1 MVIERLL
8 LLGGTG
14 AVGQAA
20 LQQAL
25 ADDSILQ
32 VIAPTRR
39 ALPAHPKL
47 INPLLDF
54 DNLPLRYDGA
64 SLALQQAFSCDAVVC
79 ALGTTLKIAGS
90 KAAFA
95 AIDHDLV
102 LSLARLAQGGGAQR
116 FALNSS
122 LGASAKGSFYLRT
135 KAAVEKALLSMG
147 FARTVIVRP
156 SLIDSD
162 RQGQRPMEHVGVV
175 VMRFARP
182 LIPAR
187 YRAVTPEAIARSLI
201 AGVKD
206 DAPGI
211 HIVESELI
219 T

>member
-1 MVIERLL
+1 MKIERLL

-14 AVGQAA
+14 AVGKAA
-20 LQQAL
+20 LAQAL
-25 ADDSILQ
+25 ADTDIFQ

-39 ALPAHPKL
+39 ALPTHPKL

-64 SLALQQAFSCDAVVC
+64 SLALQQAFTCDAVVC
-79 ALGTTLKIAGS
+79 ALGTTLKQAGS

-95 AIDHDLV
+95 AVDHDLV
-102 LSLARLAQGGGAQR
+102 LSLARLAQAGGAQR

-122 LGASAKGSFYLRT
+122 LGASANGSFYLRT
-135 KAAVEKALLSMG
+135 KAAVEKALLGMS
-147 FARTVIVRP
+147 FSRTVIVRP

-162 RQGQRPMEHVGVV
+162 RQGERPMEHLGVM

-187 YRAVTPEAIARSLI
+187 YRAVTPEAIAHGLL
-201 AGVKD
+201 AGVKKNT
-206 DAPGI
+206 PGVVF
-211 HIVESELI
+211 VESEALL
-219 T
+219 

>member
-1 MVIERLL
+1 MKIERLL

-14 AVGQAA
+14 AVGKAA
-20 LQQAL
+20 LAQAL
-25 ADDSILQ
+25 ADIDILQ

-64 SLALQQAFSCDAVVC
+64 SLALQQAFTCDAVVC
-79 ALGTTLKIAGS
+79 ALGTTLKQAGS
-90 KAAFA
+90 KAAFN

-102 LSLARLAQGGGAQR
+102 LSLARLAQAGGAQH

-122 LGASAKGSFYLRT
+122 LGANANSSFYLRT
-135 KAAVEKALLSMG
+135 KAAVEKALLGMG

-162 RQGQRPMEHVGVV
+162 RQGQRPMEHLGVM

-187 YRAVTPEAIARSLI
+187 YRAVTPEAIAHGLL
-201 AGVKD
+201 AGVKNNT
-206 DAPGI
+206 PGVVF
-211 HIVESELI
+211 VESEALQ
-219 T
+219 

>member
-1 MVIERLL
+1 MTIERLL

-14 AVGQAA
+14 AVGKAA
-20 LQQAL
+20 LAQAL
-25 ADDSILQ
+25 ADADILQ

-39 ALPAHPKL
+39 ALSAHPKL

-79 ALGTTLKIAGS
+79 ALGTTLKQAGS
-90 KAAFA
+90 KAAFSA
-95 AIDHDLV
+95 VDKDLV
-102 LSLARLAQGGGAQR
+102 LSLARLAQGGGSQR

-122 LGASAKGSFYLRT
+122 LGANAKGSFYLRT
-135 KAAVEKALLSMG
+135 KAAVETAIIAMN

-162 RQGQRPMEHVGVV
+162 RDGQRPLEHVGVV
-175 VMRFARP
+175 FARIARP

-201 AGVKD
+201 AGIKNAV
-206 DAPGI
+206 PGT
-211 HIVESELI
+211 HIVESEFI
-219 T
+219 R

>member
-1 MVIERLL
+1 MTIERLL

-14 AVGQAA
+14 AVGKKVLA
-20 LQQAL
+20 QAL
-25 ADDSILQ
+25 ADADILQ

-64 SLALQQAFSCDAVVC
+64 SLALQQVFSCDAVVC
-79 ALGTTLKIAGS
+79 ALGTTLKLAGS
-90 KAAFA
+90 KAAFS
-95 AIDHDLV
+95 AIDKDLV
-102 LSLARLAQGGGAQR
+102 LSLARLAQSGGAQR

-135 KAAVEKALLSMG
+135 KAAVETAIIDMN

-162 RQGQRPMEHVGVV
+162 RDGQRPLEHVGVV
-175 VMRFARP
+175 FARIARP

-201 AGVKD
+201 AGIKN
-206 DAPGI
+206 DAPGT
-211 HIVESELI
+211 HIVESEFI
-219 T
+219 R